1 MATSL
6 KFYLKKDYN
15 QLRNRIIAQNTIT
28 FTFCDY
34 TPAEGETVYFA
45 IKEQNDVDEDET
57 YLRMRKKDDNI
68 YVADLL
74 CNKLETYQFR
84 IFTKMPNSD
93 IILEQSAINIFKY
106 EGVIF
111 NEEAI
116 ENTAQWGVI
125 QTTLHR
131 LEDLDVMINEYI
143 ENSDFAKEVDSFI
156 SENQN
161 EINNFIAENRTKISN
176 KIDEMQ
182 SNVDRMREDIDNSIS
197 NSQTQI
203 NNKIGEMK
211 TQTDNKMT
219 EIQTQM
225 DNFIAENQA
234 QVDDIQADVRTVI
247 SQLSTILDEFIDE
260 GDM

>member
-1 MATSL
+1 MATQY
-6 KFYLKKDYN
+6 KFYLKKDYD
-15 QLRNRIIAQNTIT
+15 QFRNRIIATNSIA
-28 FTFCDY
+28 FKICDY
-34 TPAEGETVYFA
+34 TLAEDEQMFMEL
-45 IKEQNDVDEDET
+45 KEINDVDEDKV
-57 YLRMRKKDDNI
+57 YIQMRKKDDNI

>member
-1 MATSL
+1 MASSY
-6 KFYLKKDYN
+6 KFYLKKDYDMFK
-15 QLRNRIIAQNTIT
+15 NRIIASNTIV
-28 FTFCDY
+28 FKICDY
-34 TPAEGETVYFA
+34 TLSEGEKIYFA
-45 IKEQNDVDEDET
+45 LKEHNDVDEDEV
-57 YLRMRKKDDNI
+57 YIEMRRKSENEF
-68 YVADLL
+68 VADLL
-74 CNKLETYQFR
+74 CNKQELYEFR

-93 IILEQSAINIFKY
+93 VILEQSAINTFKY

-143 ENSDFAKEVDSFI
+143 ENSDFAKEVNTFI
-156 SENQN
+156 SENKN
-161 EINNFIAENRTKISN
+161 EINNFIAENRTKINN

-182 SNVDRMREDIDNSIS
+182 SNVDRMREDIDNSIAE
-197 NSQTQI
+197 NQI
-203 NNKIGEMK
+203 KVDNKIDEMK
-211 TQTDNKMT
+211 TQTDNKMI

-225 DNFIAENQA
+225 DDFIAENQA
-234 QVDDIQADVRTVI
+234 QVDDIQADVKTVI